1 MNEISQEKPR
11 LADVGAGFGELFI
24 NRAKTEPE
32 KSFIIIEPLGF
43 PDLPTQEMPKNL
55 TWIKGRLT
63 DKEALP
69 FQNGSVDE
77 VNLNFSLSTM
87 YADYQGPD
95 QELGGYL
102 QKILREAFRVLKD
115 GGRLVVREERGFCQ
129 DVLRLSLDELGADFR
144 MTPAQKEDLSLTGQE
159 MWADH
164 NLDREKNQRFQ
175 PMEVVITKI
184 ANPDT
189 VEA

>member
-1 MNEISQEKPR
+1 M
-11 LADVGAGFGELFI
+11 
-24 NRAKTEPE
+24 KTTV
-32 KSFIIIEPLGF
+32 I
-43 PDLPTQEMPKNL
+43 
-55 TWIKGRLT
+55 
-63 DKEALP
+63 
-69 FQNGSVDE
+69 
-77 VNLNFSLSTM
+77 
-87 YADYQGPD
+87 
-95 QELGGYL
+95 
-102 QKILREAFRVLKD
+102 
-115 GGRLVVREERGFCQ
+115 
-129 DVLRLSLDELGADFR
+129 SLDELGADFR